1 MMGELTVSSI
11 PLDALSDVSESSR
24 DEIREHCGPDVYQ
37 ERFRVDRPKLEQMMQ
52 GENNCAEGFF
62 QKIME
67 NTNTYISWPQR
78 LKVGAKSKKDPHV
91 RIAGTPENVAV
102 ARARV
107 LDVLEAKQCDRV
119 NMKIDVSYTD
129 HSHIIGKG
137 GFTIKQ
143 VMEATGCHIHFPD
156 SNRTNQNEKSNQV
169 SIAGPLNGAERARAS
184 IRRLM
189 PLNFS
194 FDMPVV
200 GAAQSIPDVNSPS
213 IKMFCQQFNVEV
225 AIRQRFK
232 LHATLVVVK
241 GCDWEVDRV
250 KQATRTLIKSLCG
263 PENAIH
269 VPVEMSL
276 EISTQHHT
284 AVLGARSI
292 NLSTIMQETN
302 TKILFPDAEDPNIA
316 SLKKSN
322 VRIIGDIDQVYL
334 ARQQLIGSLPVMV
347 MFDLPVGICSD
358 VENHINLLMQQ
369 LDVSI
374 KLRLKSRQST
384 HSVTIRGIERCVT
397 NVYIATHT
405 LLNLEGPQVKA
416 STPESYRIPALPED
430 FSVRNLLTTAAS
442 RSVRLNNI
450 SGISHAFPSPPLF
463 SPTGVVPPRNTW
475 NQMWPSKDSYMHQN
489 SMNHH
494 IASNLTSVPRIVVP
508 SHSLVPMFPSPD
520 SAIHSFSTMSS
531 PNLSPRMN
539 SPGRAQHSDSNSDIS
554 SLSDIDRRAP
564 GCERRTL
571 KHGSSLSDFRK
582 MAGYKAM
589 HSKITPGEPRVPTSQ
604 WSGTGLSASTP
615 DYVLRKL
622 QQLDLAACQEKD
634 STWPPSEPDYLPE
647 WSASNLFDSVSKQAL
662 HYQSEFECS
671 DLGTLFMQHGLTRYT
686 ELFSAHE
693 IDFGL
698 FLTLKEVDL
707 VNLGVDK
714 FGPRRKM
721 MAIIAD
727 IKSLQARDSL

>member
-1 MMGELTVSSI
+1 MGEHAVTSI

-52 GENNCAEGFF
+52 AENNCAERFF

-67 NTNTYISWPQR
+67 STSTYISWPQR

-91 RIAGTPENVAV
+91 RIAGTPENVAI
-102 ARARV
+102 ARTRV

-137 GFTIKQ
+137 GNTIKQ

-169 SIAGPLNGAERARAS
+169 SIAGPLTGAERARAS

-194 FDMPVV
+194 FELPVI
-200 GAAQSIPDVNSPS
+200 GAAQAIPDVNSPM
-213 IKMFCQQFNVEV
+213 IKIFCQQFNVEV
-225 AIRQRFK
+225 SIRQRFK
-232 LHATLVVVK
+232 LHSTLVVVK
-241 GCDWEVDRV
+241 GCDWEVERV
-250 KQATRTLIKSLCG
+250 KQATRNLIKSLCG
-263 PENAIH
+263 AEHVNQ

-276 EISTQHHT
+276 EISTQHHS
-284 AVLGARSI
+284 AVLGPGSS
-292 NLSTIMQETN
+292 NLRTVMRETK
-302 TKILFPDAEDPNIA
+302 TKILFPDAEDPNIP

-334 ARQQLIGSLPVMV
+334 ARQQLIGSLPLMV
-347 MFDLPVGICSD
+347 MFDLPVGISTD
-358 VENHINLLMQQ
+358 AENHINLLMQQ
-369 LDVSI
+369 LDVGI
-374 KLRLKSRQST
+374 KMRLKSRQST
-384 HSVTIRGIERCVT
+384 HSVTIRGIERCAT

-405 LLNLEGPQVKA
+405 LLNLEGPQIKA
-416 STPESYRIPALPED
+416 SIPDSFSIRSLPED
-430 FSVRNLLTTAAS
+430 FSVRTLLNTTGSSRLRLAS
-442 RSVRLNNI
+442 GANGAQAL
-450 SGISHAFPSPPLF
+450 PSPPLF
-463 SPTGVVPPRNTW
+463 SPTTMLPPRNPW
-475 NQMWPSKDSYMHQN
+475 NQVWQEQYLHPHNMSHQ
-489 SMNHH
+489 M
-494 IASNLTSVPRIVVP
+494 ASNMSVMPRIVVP
-508 SHSLVPMFPSPD
+508 THSMVPMYPSPD
-520 SAIHSFSTMSS
+520 SAIHSASFSSMSS
-531 PNLSPRMN
+531 PNLSPRMSN
-539 SPGRAQHSDSNSDIS
+539 SPGRSHHSDSNSDITS
-554 SLSDIDRRAP
+554 MPDMDRRAP

-571 KHGSSLSDFRK
+571 KPGSSLSDLRK

-589 HSKITPGEPRVPTSQ
+589 HSKITPGETRIPTSH
-604 WSGTGLSASTP
+604 WASTGLSASHP
-615 DYVLRKL
+615 EYVLRKL
-622 QQLDLAACQEKD
+622 QQLDLACSQEKD
-634 STWPPSEPDYLPE
+634 PMWPPSDPDYLPD

-662 HYQSEFECS
+662 QQHEMNTS
-671 DLGTLFMQHGLTRYT
+671 DIGTLFMQHGLSRYT
-686 ELFSAHE
+686 ELFTTHE
-693 IDFGL
+693 IDLSL

-721 MAIIAD
+721 MAIITD
-727 IKSLQARDSL
+727 LKSMQVRDSP